1 MQRFS
6 LDTVLTPNK
15 RWKTWVV
22 ITLIVGMTGC
32 AATQETPDKV
42 DDNALYEGRS
52 TVTFSNLPVAK
63 TVEEGIALGDQQL
76 RAGEYDKALYMYIQA
91 MQLDET
97 NTEALYKIGQVHLD
111 RGTTGKAVLAF
122 EGVLARDPEHIYGNE
137 ALGVLYL
144 RANRFQEAHR
154 FFTKSVEA
162 DRNRLMVDKTD
173 AEETDDGK
181 GADAPS
187 LTEDEIA
194 SLTEQ
199 IQADKK
205 SPAHAYNGLGVVAD
219 LKGDHDKAQSLYAV
233 SLQINPRA
241 AITLN
246 NKGYSYYLSKQWAK
260 AEQAY
265 KAALKINSKSPQA
278 WRNLGLLYARQENYV
293 SALTAFEQV
302 MDSANAHNDVGYI
315 CLLEGK
321 YDRAEYYFD
330 KAMTLS
336 PMYYEKAHENMKL
349 TQRLRDSQITQFTPK
364 PKQKD

>member
-1 MQRFS
+1 MQTFS
-6 LDTVLTPNK
+6 LDAMLPQTK
-15 RWKTWVV
+15 RWQRWIVL
-22 ITLIVGMTGC
+22 TLIVGMTGC
-32 AATQETPDKV
+32 AATQETPEKV

-63 TVEEGIALGDQQL
+63 TAEEGIVLGDQQL

-111 RGTTGKAVLAF
+111 RGTMGKAVLAF
-122 EGVLARDPEHIYGNE
+122 EGVLARDPKHIYGNE

-162 DRNRLMVDKTD
+162 DKNRLMADK
-173 AEETDDGK
+173 AEKQEN
-181 GADAPS
+181 AESQS
-187 LTEDEIA
+187 LTEDEIV

-199 IQADKK
+199 IQADKR

-219 LKGDHDKAQSLYAV
+219 LKGEHEQAQSLYSV

-246 NKGYSYYLSKQWAK
+246 NKGYSYYLSNQWSK
-260 AEQAY
+260 AEKAY
-265 KAALKINSKSPQA
+265 KAALKIDPKSPQA

-302 MDSANAHNDVGYI
+302 MDSADAHNDVGYI

-349 TQRLRDSQITQFTPK
+349 TQRLRDSQITQFTPQ

>member
-6 LDTVLTPNK
+6 LDAVLSRKK
-15 RWKTWVV
+15 RWPRWMVL
-22 ITLIVGMTGC
+22 TLIVGVTGC
-32 AATQETPDKV
+32 AATQESPDKV

-52 TVTFSNLPVAK
+52 TVTFSNLPEAK
-63 TVEEGIALGDQQL
+63 TAEEGIALGDQQL
-76 RAGEYDKALYMYIQA
+76 RAGEFDKALFMYIQA

-97 NTEALYKIGQVHLD
+97 NTEALYKIGQIHLD
-111 RGTTGKAVLAF
+111 RGNTGKAVVAF
-122 EGVLARDPEHIYGNE
+122 EGVLARDSEHIYGNE
-137 ALGVLYL
+137 ALGILYL
-144 RANRFQEAHR
+144 KANRYQDAHL
-154 FFTKSVEA
+154 FFTKSVQA
-162 DRNRLMVDKTD
+162 DRNRLMADK
-173 AEETDDGK
+173 AENTEN
-181 GADAPS
+181 AEPQS

-219 LKGDHDKAQSLYAV
+219 LKGDHDKAQSLYDV

-241 AITLN
+241 AITLS
-246 NKGYSYYLSKQWAK
+246 NKGYSYYLSKQWSK
-260 AEQAY
+260 AERAY
-265 KAALKINSKSPQA
+265 KAALKINPKSPQA

-302 MDSANAHNDVGYI
+302 MDSADAHNDVGYI

-349 TQRLRDSQITQFTPK
+349 TQRLRDSQITQFTPQ